1 MSKSIDSLTDR
12 ALVTEYQRTHA
23 RIDKLETKI
32 IDAGLGHLRPS
43 DMRVMTDPPKSI
55 RDLMALAARA
65 IELRFEA
72 ERRYGPGMITVDQLT
87 WRTK

>member
-1 MSKSIDSLTDR
+1 MKSIDSLTDR

-43 DMRVMTDPPKSI
+43 DMRVMADPPKCI
-55 RDLMALAARA
+55 RDRMALVDRA
-65 IELRFEA
+65 LDLRAEA
-72 ERRYGPGMITVDQLT
+72 ERRYGPGMITVDQLI